1 MSGLHV
7 VFGAS
12 GGIGNAVV
20 RELARDGQPVR
31 GVNRS
36 GTAIV
41 PAGVEIVAGDAANI
55 DDVRRVMQGATVVY
69 QCLFPPVEVAIM

>member
-20 RELARDGQPVR
+20 RDLSRRGEAVR
-31 GVNRS
+31 AVNRS
-36 GTAIV
+36 GAAIV
-41 PAGVEIVAGDAANI
+41 PDGVEVVAADAAQL
-55 DDVRRVMQGATVVY
+55 DDVRRVMAGAT
-69 QCLFPPVEVAIM
+69 LGS